1 MSADLTAK
9 QRAVLAWI
17 EGFIASEHVPPTLE
31 QISDAFGW
39 RSRTSA
45 VQHVQ
50 ALIRKGR
57 LERVRAQGL
66 RIVTE
71 SAA

>member
-1 MSADLTAK
+1 MSAKLTLK
-9 QRAVLAWI
+9 QRDVLAWI
-17 EGFIASEHVPPTLE
+17 EGFIAAEHVPPTLE
-31 QISDAFGW
+31 QIRNAFGW
-39 RSRTSA
+39 SSRTSA

-57 LERVRAQGL
+57 LERVRTQGL

-71 SAA
+71 RAA